1 MEQII
6 MAGKP
11 VAEEIRRNLRE
22 KFAGRDLT
30 LATFLVGDNPAAHV

>member
-11 VAEEIRRNLRE
+11 VAEEIRRKLRDRFVG
-22 KFAGRDLT
+22 KTLT
-30 LATFLVGDNPAAHV
+30 LATFLKQ